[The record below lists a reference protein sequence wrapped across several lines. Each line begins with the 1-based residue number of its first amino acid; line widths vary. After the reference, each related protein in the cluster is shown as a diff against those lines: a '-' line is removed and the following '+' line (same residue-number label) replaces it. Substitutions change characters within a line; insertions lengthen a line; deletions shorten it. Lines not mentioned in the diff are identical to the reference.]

1 MAHKLLKN
9 RIDQLYFKILEV
21 SPHQRNDLKRMWKHA
36 REIWSEIDMEMV
48 VCRRLGKE
56 TTKKKELTEKLEES
70 LTAVEQYLTWAKLLS

>member
-21 SPHQRNDLKRMWKHA
+21 SPHQRNDLKRMWTHA
-36 REIWSEIDMEMV
+36 REIWAEIDKEMV

-56 TTKKKELTEKLEES
+56 TSKKKELNQKLEES
-70 LTAVEQYLTWAKLLS
+70 LTTLEQYLTWAKLLS